1 MSIEANNQDFSMK
14 VSRKAPR
21 FLDDNGM
28 PLTDDTLN
36 TTWEALSE
44 AFSRLHGQRI
54 YELMHALLHEVPKDE
69 KVILEWEGDEIY
81 LFYLRFCNGWS
92 LSAYTDD
99 CDFPAERHEHRSD
112 AVAPAWFP
120 RTQDGLVKWKT
131 WHNYLHNYSINASV
145 DAIVFNRLY
154 ALSDQKGGLSRKD
167 LPDIEHAL
175 VGPEWGSSLEYME
188 ISAQT
193 NPGAKKHPTKTR
205 RI

>member
-1 MSIEANNQDFSMK
+1 MSIDANNQDFSMK

-21 FLDDNGM
+21 FLDDNGI
-28 PLTDDTLN
+28 PLADDPLK

-54 YELMHALLHEVPKDE
+54 YELMHAILHEVPE
-69 KVILEWEGDEIY
+69 KEKIILEWEGDEIY
-81 LFYLRFCNGWS
+81 LFYLRFSNGWS
-92 LSAYTDD
+92 LSAYTEK
-99 CDFPAERHEHRSD
+99 CDLAAERLDHRSSEG
-112 AVAPAWFP
+112 APAWFP

-154 ALSDQKGGLSRKD
+154 ALNDQKGGLSRKD
-167 LPDIEHAL
+167 LPEIERAL
-175 VGPEWGSSLEYME
+175 IGPEWGSSLEYME

-193 NPGAKKHPTKTR
+193 TQSAKKSPVKSR